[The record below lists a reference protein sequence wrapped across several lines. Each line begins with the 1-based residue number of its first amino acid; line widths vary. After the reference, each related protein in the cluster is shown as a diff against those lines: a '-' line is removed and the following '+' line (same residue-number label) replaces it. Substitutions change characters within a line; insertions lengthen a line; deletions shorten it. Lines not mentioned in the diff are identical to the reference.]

1 MSLPLELTFEI
12 LPPIQH
18 EGQWLPAMIDITRI
32 ELSVI
37 GPKGKPRMIDITKN
51 FIEQEIMLLEDEI
64 FEALQEGVDIR

>member
-1 MSLPLELTFEI
+1 
-12 LPPIQH
+12 
-18 EGQWLPAMIDITRI
+18 MIDITRI

-64 FEALQEGVDIR
+64 FEALQEGVDTR

>member
-1 MSLPLELTFEI
+1 
-12 LPPIQH
+12 
-18 EGQWLPAMIDITRI
+18 MIDITRI

-37 GPKGKPRMIDITKN
+37 GPGGKPRMIDITKN